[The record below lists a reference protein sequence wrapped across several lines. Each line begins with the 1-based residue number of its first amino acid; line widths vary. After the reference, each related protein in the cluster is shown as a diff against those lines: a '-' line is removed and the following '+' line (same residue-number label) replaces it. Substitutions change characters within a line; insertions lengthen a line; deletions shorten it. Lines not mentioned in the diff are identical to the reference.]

1 MKLQLDVCSGT
12 TRGFISPKQTTTS
25 HPCSTKLGF
34 HVRYVLNYFDW
45 LRTASRHVAV
55 DPNHQPPV
63 VACPQEVLLPML
75 LPSGDVRKQTDEL
88 HTQLVNAGAVAF
100 DVGCR

>member
-1 MKLQLDVCSGT
+1 MKLMLDVCSGT
-12 TRGFISPKQTTTS
+12 NRGFISPKQITTS

-34 HVRYVLNYFDW
+34 HARYVLNCFDW
-45 LRTASRHVAV
+45 LRIAARRLAVA
-55 DPNHQPPV
+55 PNHQPPAE
-63 VACPQEVLLPML
+63 ACPQEVLLPML

-88 HTQLVNAGAVAF
+88 HTQLVNARAVAF